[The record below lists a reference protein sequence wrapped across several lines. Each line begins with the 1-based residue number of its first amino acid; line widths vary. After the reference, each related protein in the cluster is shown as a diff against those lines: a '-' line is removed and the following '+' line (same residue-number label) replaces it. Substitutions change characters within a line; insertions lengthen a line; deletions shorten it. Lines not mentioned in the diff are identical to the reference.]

1 MKRVKLLSLAAATL
15 LTIGLLAGCGAKAS
29 FDNVPEEVSDFAE
42 LVLSQ
47 WQENGK
53 NAISEYYYIIDP
65 TEQSAFDNSTMTV
78 QSYDIVSMEK
88 INDDL
93 YALTVDYV
101 NVPEDKSEE
110 YTEDVTA
117 YNFIGKI
124 DGQWRYIFNKRNIP
138 EEIQENFDPDKY
150 IYTDPDYLE

>member
-1 MKRVKLLSLAAATL
+1 M
-15 LTIGLLAGCGAKAS
+15 IGLM
-29 FDNVPEEVSDFAE
+29 
-42 LVLSQ
+42 
-47 WQENGK
+47 
-53 NAISEYYYIIDP
+53 
-65 TEQSAFDNSTMTV
+65 EQSAFDNSTMTV

-101 NVPEDKSEE
+101 DVPEDENEE